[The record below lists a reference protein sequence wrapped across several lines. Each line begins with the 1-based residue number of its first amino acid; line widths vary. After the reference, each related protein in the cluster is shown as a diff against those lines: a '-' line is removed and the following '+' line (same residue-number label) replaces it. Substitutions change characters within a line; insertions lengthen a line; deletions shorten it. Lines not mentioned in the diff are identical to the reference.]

1 MTNSPNRNS
10 SDSGSCGLLQSGAAA
25 LGMDRYERA
34 TPTSTR
40 AFAHA
45 KLNLVLRV
53 LSREASGYHSI
64 ETLFQAL
71 ELADV
76 VDVSL
81 VPNERT
87 LLCSGAAMPASGL
100 GHADDN
106 LATRAA
112 VAYTNATKWDT
123 GWNID
128 IEKNIP
134 VGGGLGGGS
143 ADAAAVLRAFESLAP
158 RPMGNAS
165 LMELAGTLGADVPFL
180 LSGVSTAWAWSRGDR
195 FLPLLPLPRMDVTLL
210 TFNEGVNTGAAYGAI
225 ATARAERAAP
235 NAPHVPAISGTL
247 GAIQYPTD
255 AFASWS
261 SIVGLAAND
270 FEDVVPALHS
280 GVARWLPVVR
290 QAATR
295 LIERGTPAIGLMS
308 GSGATCFLL
317 APPGLVPE
325 LGMAHDMRV
334 VTTHTLSTITSL

>member
-1 MTNSPNRNS
+1 MTNSLGTNTF
-10 SDSGSCGLLQSGAAA
+10 GLDA
-25 LGMDRYERA
+25 LGLDGFDRA

-81 VPNERT
+81 QDKSRT
-87 LLCSGAAMPASGL
+87 LVCHGPAMPTSGL
-100 GHADDN
+100 GNSNDN

-112 VAYTNATKWDT
+112 VAYASATNWDT
-123 GWNID
+123 GWDIV

-158 RPMGNAS
+158 QPMGNAA
-165 LMELAGTLGADVPFL
+165 LMELAGTLGSDVPFL
-180 LSGVSTAWAWSRGDR
+180 LSGVSTAWAWGRGDR
-195 FLPLLPLPRMDVTLL
+195 FLPVTPLPRMDVTLL
-210 TFNEGVNTGAAYGAI
+210 TFSEGVNTGAAYGAI
-225 ATARAERAAP
+225 ANARAERASI
-235 NAPHVPAISGTL
+235 PATLMSAQPRPL
-247 GAIQYPTD
+247 GALQYPGD
-255 AFASWS
+255 AFATWS

-270 FEDVVPALHS
+270 FEEVVPALHS

-295 LIERGTPAIGLMS
+295 LVENGTPAIGLMS
-308 GSGATCFLL
+308 GSGATCFVL
-317 APPGLVPE
+317 APPGLIPE
-325 LGMAHDMRV
+325 LGVANDMRV
-334 VTTHTLSTITSL
+334 VKTHTLTTIASL

>member
-1 MTNSPNRNS
+1 MTNPL
-10 SDSGSCGLLQSGAAA
+10 GTHPFGLHA
-25 LGMDRYERA
+25 LGLDGFERA
-34 TPTSTR
+34 GPTRTR

-81 VPNERT
+81 EENERT
-87 LLCSGAAMPASGL
+87 LVCRGPAMPGSGL
-100 GHADDN
+100 GNSDDN

-112 VAYTNATKWDT
+112 VAYTSACKWDT
-123 GWNID
+123 GWNIEL
-128 IEKNIP
+128 EKNIP

-143 ADAAAVLRAFESLAP
+143 ADAAAVLRAFESLATQ
-158 RPMGNAS
+158 PMGNAA

-180 LSGVSTAWAWSRGDR
+180 LSGASTAWAWGRGDR
-195 FLPLLPLPRMDVTLL
+195 FLPLTPLPRMDVTLL
-210 TFNEGVNTGAAYGAI
+210 TFSDGVNTSAAYGAI
-225 ATARAERAAP
+225 ANARADRSTTTSPLTSAKP
-235 NAPHVPAISGTL
+235 RPL
-247 GAIQYPTD
+247 GALQYPGD
-255 AFASWS
+255 AFATWS

-270 FEDVVPALHS
+270 FEDVVSALHA

-295 LIERGTPAIGLMS
+295 LVEHGTPAIGLMS
-308 GSGATCFLL
+308 GSGATCFVL
-317 APPGLVPE
+317 APPGLIPE
-325 LGMAHDMRV
+325 LHASSDMRV
-334 VTTHTLSTITSL
+334 VKTHTLTTIASW